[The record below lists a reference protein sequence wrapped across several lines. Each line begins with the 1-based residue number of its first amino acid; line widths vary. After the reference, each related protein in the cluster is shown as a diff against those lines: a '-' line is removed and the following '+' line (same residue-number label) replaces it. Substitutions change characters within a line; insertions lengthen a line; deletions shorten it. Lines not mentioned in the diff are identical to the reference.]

1 MFLKAKKHELVPGW
15 TVRTWSSSPGR
26 NWQWN
31 HPSIQPH
38 ICPCIYPTTR
48 PSIHPSAHLSIH
60 PSIHLYKLPSSLP
73 RSLPSIL
80 RSSIEFYIFV
90 QIGILFLLSLITGYF
105 YSPTT
110 LLFWIAS
117 FIHCNFQ
124 QLHDSF
130 ANSNSGELLA
140 SDSLT
145 ELFCYPHVSA
155 DTFGFSR

>member
-1 MFLKAKKHELVPGW
+1 MNLC
-15 TVRTWSSSPGR
+15 
-26 NWQWN
+26 N
-31 HPSIQPH
+31 HPSIHLPIH
-38 ICPCIYPTTR
+38 PPTHPLIYP
-48 PSIHPSAHLSIH
+48 PIH

-80 RSSIEFYIFV
+80 HSSVELYIFV

-117 FIHCNFQ
+117 FLHCNFQ

-145 ELFCYPHVSA
+145 ELFYYHHASA